1 MKGACLAEVV
11 LNERAIEPGE
21 SYFAV
26 YIDRSKGVGQSM
38 VAELAM
44 NLIGPVS
51 ADVAQPRK
59 LSGFELPALELMHKA
74 QERAAEMG
82 IQKILLIDP
91 QGLLTLARIN
101 RYDRR

>member
-1 MKGACLAEVV
+1 MAEVV

-26 YIDRSKGVGQSM
+26 YVDRSRGVGQSIIG
-38 VAELAM
+38 ELAM
-44 NLIGPVS
+44 NLIGPVT

-59 LSGFELPALELMHKA
+59 SSGFELPALELMHKA

-82 IQKILLIDP
+82 VQKILLIDP